1 MVEPVESA
9 VPGASSPD
17 ANGGGSVDRRVAVR
31 RFATALGLT
40 AGAVALP
47 SMVGV
52 AEAKPSNPL
61 IAGGTVD
68 AASAQ
73 TAITANGSNATFR
86 IENSSTRSGPA
97 ANAVDIVAP
106 QVQLVGPVP
115 SGNRPQVPDIA
126 ALRIGELGIAGGM
139 AFLGA
144 DIDPAQ
150 ITPVQIHSAAFSNY
164 FQRIDLAQS
173 VIFDSTVLSADARA
187 GYKQGSFDATGRLSP
202 SVPISVALSAIID
215 TTKLPGTAALCMSVT
230 ASGGDASGTIDVHD
244 SDTAATRTSIL
255 TYTVLPAAI
264 CANGKPFAITATAG
278 AIVGLDPQDTLWV
291 SASSATH
298 LKVAITGLMISD
310 PAALVEPATPPAGRT
325 ALQQRAALQR
335 QAVRD
340 MIATMPAPTP

>member
-1 MVEPVESA
+1 MPEPVDGVGA
-9 VPGASSPD
+9 DNASSS
-17 ANGGGSVDRRVAVR
+17 AGESSAIDRRVAVR

-68 AASAQ
+68 AANAQ

-86 IENSSTRSGPA
+86 IENSTTRSGPA
-97 ANAVDIVAP
+97 ANSVDVVAP

-115 SGNRPQVPDIA
+115 SGSRPQVPDIS

-164 FQRIDLAQS
+164 FQRIDLARS
-173 VIFDSTVLSADARA
+173 VIFDSTALSADQRA
-187 GYKQGSFDATGRLSP
+187 GFTAGSFDAVGRLSP
-202 SVPISVALSAIID
+202 SVPISINLTAIVD
-215 TTKLPGTAALCMSVT
+215 TTKLPGTAALSVSVT
-230 ASGGDASGTIDVHD
+230 ASAADATGTIDVHD
-244 SDTAATRTSIL
+244 SATAAASSSIL
-255 TYTVLPAAI
+255 TYTVLPAAV

-278 AIVGLDPQDTLWV
+278 AIVGLDPQDTLWI
-291 SASSATH
+291 SASSETH
-298 LKVAITGLMISD
+298 LKVAITGVMISD
-310 PAALVEPATPPAGRT
+310 PAALVEPATPPQELT
-325 ALQQRAALQR
+325 DLQKRAALQR

-340 MIATMPAPTP
+340 MVGSMNPPIP